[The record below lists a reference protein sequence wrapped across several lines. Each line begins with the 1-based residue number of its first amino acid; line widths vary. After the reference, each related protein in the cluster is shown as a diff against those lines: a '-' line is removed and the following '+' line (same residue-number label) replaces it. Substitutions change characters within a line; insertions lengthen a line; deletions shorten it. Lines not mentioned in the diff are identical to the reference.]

1 MRLTLDEYSK
11 YFRMSKEMINSK
23 LRAKKLNYI
32 IEDGVTYI
40 IVTRSS
46 LEADKREA
54 IHKEKK
60 EQSKIKRNEAKEEQQ
75 MPQKPKTTVAMVLS
89 LYQKEN
95 QHLKEK
101 IIQLEAKIDK
111 LIDDKEQMLRDE
123 MNKIEQV
130 YSQKDE
136 QLKNILELMNTQLLT
151 QKSQTIHDVET
162 VNEEET
168 ADTKKEKSKR
178 EDEIV
183 ELKEYLKSLDL
194 EAYQRKIIKKRFLAV
209 YDKDVRIIKQN
220 GKLYLNFSKY
230 DYSDL
235 LEY

>member
-11 YFRMSKEMINSK
+11 HFKMSKEMINSK

-32 IEDGVTYI
+32 IEDGITYV

-46 LEADKREA
+46 LDLNKREE
-54 IHKEKK
+54 IHREKTTQAREK
-60 EQSKIKRNEAKEEQQ
+60 MNTNKRQTQEKSKA
-75 MPQKPKTTVAMVLS
+75 TVAMVLS

-95 QHLKEK
+95 QQLKDK
-101 IIQLEAKIDK
+101 IVQLEEKIDK

-123 MNKIEQV
+123 MSKIEKV
-130 YSQKDE
+130 YSAKDE
-136 QLKNILELMNTQLLT
+136 QLKTILELINTKLLSERNA
-151 QKSQTIHDVET
+151 QQTIHEVQPLESKKKKVE
-162 VNEEET
+162 EL
-168 ADTKKEKSKR
+168 
-178 EDEIV
+178 V

-194 EAYQRKIIKKRFLAV
+194 EPYQRKIIKKRFLAV
-209 YDKDVRIIKQN
+209 YDSDVRVIKQN
-220 GKLYLNFSKY
+220 GKLFLNFSKY

>member
-11 YFRMSKEMINSK
+11 HFKMSKEMINSK

-32 IEDGVTYI
+32 IEDGLTYI

-46 LEADKREA
+46 LQADKREA

-60 EQSKIKRNEAKEEQQ
+60 EQLEVEKKQTEGKK

-95 QHLKEK
+95 QQLKEK
-101 IIQLEAKIDK
+101 IIQLETKIDK
-111 LIDDKEQMLRDE
+111 LIDDKEQMLREE
-123 MNKIEQV
+123 MSKIEQV

-151 QKSQTIHDVET
+151 QKPQTIHDVET
-162 VNEEET
+162 VSTEG
-168 ADTKKEKSKR
+168 KKEKRK
-178 EDEIV
+178 EVDEIV
-183 ELKEYLKSLDL
+183 ELKEYLKTLDL
-194 EAYQRKIIKKRFLAV
+194 ESYQRKIIKKRFLAV